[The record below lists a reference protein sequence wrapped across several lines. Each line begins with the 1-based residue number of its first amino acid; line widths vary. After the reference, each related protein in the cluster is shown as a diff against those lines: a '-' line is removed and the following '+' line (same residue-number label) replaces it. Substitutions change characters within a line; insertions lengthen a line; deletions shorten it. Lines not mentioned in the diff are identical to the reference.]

1 MAAKPPF
8 RRLLI
13 ANRGEIAVRIQRT
26 CRDLGVDT
34 VAVFSEPDRDALHVR
49 FAHHAIG
56 LGGKTAAESY
66 LRADK
71 IIAAARRSGAEAIHP
86 GFGFLAENAEFARAV
101 AAAGLAFIGP
111 PPAAMETMGDKLRAR
126 QAMIAANVPVV
137 PGTTEPVADA
147 AEAVRVARGLGF
159 PVMLKASAGGGG
171 KGIRVVR
178 SAEELP
184 SAFRTASGEA
194 QSAFGDG
201 RMYLEKLLDEPRHVE
216 VQVLGDRHGCVLHF
230 GEREC
235 SIQRRHQKLLEECPS
250 PALDAAARARMGATA
265 VAAAQAV
272 GYFSAGTVEFLWSRG
287 EFYFLEMNTRI
298 QVEHG
303 ITEEVYGV
311 DLIEQ
316 MIRVAAGERVD
327 HLVGSV
333 PRGHAIEV
341 RLNAEDPEKSFMP
354 SLGRVTNLRLPGG
367 PGVRVDSGMYHGM
380 EVTPYYDSLLAK
392 LIAHGRDREQARRR
406 MLRVLQELHVGGVTT
421 SAGIAMQVLQ
431 SAEFRS
437 GNYDTGTLERL
448 RAAGDAAPPAAAGDD
463 LEEVAAI
470 VSALHRQ
477 HTAARKSLRR
487 GEGGGWGGGRGG
499 AGGGGGLAPWVAAH
513 RAARLGGRR

>member
-1 MAAKPPF
+1 VTAKPRF

-13 ANRGEIAVRIQRT
+13 ANRGEIAVRIQRS
-26 CRDLGVDT
+26 CRDLGIDT

-49 FAHHAIG
+49 FAHDAIP

-101 AAAGLAFIGP
+101 AAAGLVFIGP

-126 QAMIAANVPVV
+126 QAMLAANVPVV
-137 PGTTEPVADA
+137 PGTTAPVADA
-147 AEAVRVARGLGF
+147 AEAVRVARDLGF

-184 SAFRTASGEA
+184 GAFRTASGEA
-194 QSAFGDG
+194 LSAFGDG
-201 RMYLEKLLDEPRHVE
+201 RMYLEKFLDEPRHVE
-216 VQVLGDRHGCVLHF
+216 VQVLGDHHGNVLHF

-265 VAAAQAV
+265 VAAAKAV

-327 HLVGSV
+327 HLVSAV

-341 RLNAEDPEKSFMP
+341 RLNAEDPEKNFMP

-380 EVTPYYDSLLAK
+380 EVTPFYDSMLAK

-431 SAEFRS
+431 SPEFRS
-437 GNYDTGTLERL
+437 GNYDTGTLERV
-448 RAAGDAAPPAAAGDD
+448 RAAAAFAPPATAGDD

-477 HTAARKSLRR
+477 HTAARKSVRR
-487 GEGGGWGGGRGG
+487 GEGDGSG
-499 AGGGGGLAPWVAAH
+499 GGGGGLAPWLAAH

>member
-1 MAAKPPF
+1 VSERPPF

-13 ANRGEIAVRIQRT
+13 ANRGEIAVRIQRS
-26 CRDLGVDT
+26 CRDLGIQT
-34 VAVFSEPDRDALHVR
+34 VAVYSEPDRNALHVR
-49 FAHHAIG
+49 FAHEAVA
-56 LGGKTAAESY
+56 LGGSSAADSY
-66 LRADK
+66 LRGDR
-71 IIAAARRSGAEAIHP
+71 IIAAAKQTGAEAIHP
-86 GFGFLAENAEFARAV
+86 GFGFLAENQAFARAV
-101 AAAGLAFIGP
+101 AEAGLVFVGP
-111 PPAAMETMGDKLRAR
+111 PVEAMNTMGDKLRSR

-137 PGTTEPVADA
+137 PGGTEPVADA
-147 AEAVRVARGLGF
+147 AEAVAQARAIGF

-171 KGIRVVR
+171 KGIRIVR

-201 RMYLEKLLDEPRHVE
+201 RMYLEKYLDEPRHVE
-216 VQVLGDRHGCVLHF
+216 IQVLGDRHGTVLHF

-235 SIQRRHQKLLEECPS
+235 SVQRRHQKLIEECPS
-250 PALDAAARARMGATA
+250 PALDAETRAKMGAAA

-316 MIRVAAGERVD
+316 MIRVAAGATIG
-327 HLVGSV
+327 HLTSCV

-341 RLNAEDPEKSFMP
+341 RLNAEDPERNFLP
-354 SLGRVTNLRLPGG
+354 SLGRITNLRMPGG
-367 PGVRVDSGMYHGM
+367 PGVRVDSGMYRGM
-380 EVTPYYDSLLAK
+380 EVTPWYDSMLAK
-392 LIAHGRDREQARRR
+392 LIVHGRDREQARRR

-421 SAGIAMQVLQ
+421 SAGLAMDVLQ
-431 SAEFRS
+431 SEEFRS
-437 GNYDTGTLERL
+437 GRYDTGTLERL
-448 RAAGDAAPPAAAGDD
+448 RAAGAQAGHAVEKED
-463 LEEVAAI
+463 LERIAALVA
-470 VSALHRQ
+470 ALHRQ
-477 HTAARKSLRR
+477 HTAARKSVRQD
-487 GEGGGWGGGRGG
+487 ENGG
-499 AGGGGGLAPWVAAH
+499 ARLSPWVAAH
-513 RAARLGGRR
+513 RAARLGRGGPGGGR